1 MRVKEKR
8 SKVQEKR
15 RGIKDECSGEAERNE
30 RKQKEVESNKK
41 MKRKSSPFSPLG

>member
-30 RKQKEVESNKK
+30 RKKK
-41 MKRKSSPFSPLG
+41 KSSRIKR